1 MTKSEKVEFEGS
13 AGKLAGRLELPAG
26 KPRAYA
32 LFAHCFSCSKEAL
45 AATRISRGLTEEG
58 IATLRFDF
66 TGLGASEG
74 DFANTSFS
82 SNIEDLIAAAAFL
95 RAEYRAPALLV
106 GHSLGGAAVLAA
118 AGKIR
123 EAKAVATIAAPFD
136 PGHVK
141 THFKHRLKD
150 IRKQG
155 EAEINL
161 DGRSFRVKKQFLD
174 DLDDHNQKRALAN
187 LKRALLILHAPKDK
201 VVGIENAAR
210 IFEAARHPKSFVSL
224 MGADHLVSDR
234 EDARYAARVIASWA
248 ARYLDLEE
256 EEFPQTGLK
265 LGKGDTLVAERGG
278 GKFAQ
283 AVLAGGHRLAA
294 DEPESYG
301 GDDSG
306 PSPYDLLLAALG
318 SCTAMTIRMYADH
331 KKLPLGKVA
340 VRLSHEKIHAED
352 CRDCETKDGKVDQ
365 ITREIEVVGGKLTKK
380 QKQRML
386 EIADKCPV
394 HRTLTSEV
402 KIRTKLKA

>member
-1 MTKSEKVEFEGS
+1 MTKSEKVQFGGS

-32 LFAHCFSCSKEAL
+32 LFAHCFSCSKDAL
-45 AATRISRGLTEEG
+45 AATRISRELTEEG

-74 DFANTSFS
+74 DFANTNFS
-82 SNIEDLIAAAAFL
+82 SNIEDLIAAADFL
-95 RAEYRAPALLV
+95 RDEYQAPSLLV

-123 EAKAVATIAAPFD
+123 EAKAVVTIAAPFD

-141 THFKHRLKD
+141 ANFKGRLSEIKE
-150 IRKQG
+150 KG

-161 DGRSFRVKKQFLD
+161 DGRSFRIKKQFLE
-174 DLDDHNQKRALAN
+174 DLDDHDQKRALSN
-187 LKRALLILHAPKDK
+187 LKRALLIMHAPKDK

-224 MGADHLVSDR
+224 MDADHLLSDQ

-248 ARYLDLEE
+248 ARYIGLEE
-256 EEFPQTGLK
+256 EPFPETGLEAE
-265 LGKGDTLVAERGG
+265 KGATLVVERGT

-283 AVLAGGHRLAA
+283 AILANGHRLAA

-306 PSPYDLLLAALG
+306 PSPYDLLLSALG
-318 SCTAMTIRMYADH
+318 SCTAMTIRMYAER
-331 KKLPLGKVA
+331 KQLALERVA
-340 VRLSHEKIHAED
+340 VKLSHEKIHAED
-352 CRDCETKDGKVDQ
+352 CRDCETKEGKVDE
-365 ITREIEVVGGKLTKK
+365 ITREIELIGDKLTADQKK
-380 QKQRML
+380 RML

-402 KIRTKLKA
+402 KIRTSLKG

>member
-1 MTKSEKVEFEGS
+1 MTKSEKVEFAGS

-32 LFAHCFSCSKEAL
+32 LFAHCFSCSKDAL
-45 AATRISRGLTEEG
+45 AATRIARGLTEEG

-82 SNIEDLIAAAAFL
+82 SNIEDLVAAAAFL

-123 EAKAVATIAAPFD
+123 EAKAVATIGAPFD

-141 THFKHRLKD
+141 THFKHRIKD

-174 DLDDHNQKRALAN
+174 DLDDHDQKRALAN

-201 VVGIENAAR
+201 VVGIDNAAR

-248 ARYLDLEE
+248 ARYLDLGE
-256 EEFPQTGLK
+256 EEFPRTGLK
-265 LGKGDTLVAERGG
+265 AGKGDTLVAERGG

-283 AVLAGGHRLAA
+283 AVLANGHRLAA

-318 SCTAMTIRMYADH
+318 SCTAMTIRMYADR
-331 KKLPLGKVA
+331 KKLPLEKVA

-352 CRDCETKDGKVDQ
+352 CRDCETKGGKVDQ
-365 ITREIEVVGGKLTKK
+365 IAREIELTGGKLTKK